1 LLEEENCLLSE
12 MADGLLLASAWALVL
27 DLGNLFLEAKRINR
41 IVVRSME
48 VLVKKGGIIE
58 LPSSILSEI
67 NLCEGKRVALSVKGG
82 ELLIK
87 PIKSLTDQLIGSI
100 KLDDQ
105 KLIEEIIESED

>member
-1 LLEEENCLLSE
+1 MLEEENCLLSE

-27 DLGNLFLEAKRINR
+27 DLGNLFLEAKHINR

>member
-1 LLEEENCLLSE
+1 

-27 DLGNLFLEAKRINR
+27 DLGNLFLEAKHINR

>member
-1 LLEEENCLLSE
+1 

-82 ELLIK
+82 ELLVK

>member
-1 LLEEENCLLSE
+1 

-58 LPSSILSEI
+58 LPGSILSEI
-67 NLCEGKRVALSVKGG
+67 DLCEGKRVALSVKGG
-82 ELLIK
+82 ELLVK

>member
-1 LLEEENCLLSE
+1 MLEEENCLLSE